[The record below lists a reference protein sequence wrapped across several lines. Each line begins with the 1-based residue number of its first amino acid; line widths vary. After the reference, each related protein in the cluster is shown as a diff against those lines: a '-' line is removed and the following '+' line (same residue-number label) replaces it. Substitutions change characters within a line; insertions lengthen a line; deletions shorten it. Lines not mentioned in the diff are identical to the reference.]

1 MWELI
6 EPCSTRISNV
16 EGFLKDIDPT
26 LEYDIFPIDDVYG
39 PTIHDPNFQ
48 VCFFIFTTFLLF
60 IQLNFTIIFVLD
72 DYLK

>member
-39 PTIHDPNFQ
+39 PTIHDPKFQ
-48 VCFFIFTTFLLF
+48 VFLHFYYILLIEQSNFIVL
-60 IQLNFTIIFVLD
+60 FVLD
-72 DYLK
+72 DYFK

>member
-39 PTIHDPNFQ
+39 PTIHDPKFQ
-48 VCFFIFTTFLLF
+48 VFFFIFTIFLFVQFNLV
-60 IQLNFTIIFVLD
+60 IIIVLD
-72 DYLK
+72 DCFK